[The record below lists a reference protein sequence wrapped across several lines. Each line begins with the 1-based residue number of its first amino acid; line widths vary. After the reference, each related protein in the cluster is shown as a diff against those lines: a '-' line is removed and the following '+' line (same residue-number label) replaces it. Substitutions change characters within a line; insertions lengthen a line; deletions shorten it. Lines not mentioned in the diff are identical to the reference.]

1 MNNVRLRIFIALLLS
16 VLPIVGCGS
25 STASGPAGASVAP
38 ASSELFLTVDTSFES
53 DQWQGVLKLLS
64 KFPDGDKGLDF
75 LFKELS
81 DQGIDF
87 ERDVRPA
94 LGPETDI
101 VGLDLSGERQFVGL
115 TKPEDAQKLK
125 DLLAKSDEPVVTRE
139 IEGWTAFADSEAT
152 LDRFQQERTE
162 GTLAGSA
169 DFNDAFRE
177 VGDPALARLYLNGA
191 ALQESLQSEESLP
204 PGALATLLPGG
215 KVPSIALSVE
225 ADENGVRLQ
234 GAAKLAGDHGGL
246 VAEPF
251 KAELPSRVPAGAV
264 VYMGFNDLESQ
275 LSALKE
281 FLAQVRPDF
290 DRDLA
295 RVEAELGLSLEADVF
310 PLFSGESALYIRPG
324 LLIPEVTL
332 VTQVD
337 DENMALGTMEKLISE
352 LRTRVGLVE
361 PSEKVEI
368 AGVPVVESR
377 VKGAPVSIYYAAFDG
392 QLVVTTSRDGIAA
405 LREDD
410 NRLADDP
417 DFRDALEA
425 ADVPDE
431 TTGFAYVNLKDAVAN
446 LLGFAEMGG
455 ATLPPE
461 LRANLEPLQ
470 HLVFYGSKDGRTLKF
485 AGFLAVD

>member
-1 MNNVRLRIFIALLLS
+1 MNSMRIRVFITLLLS

-53 DQWQGVLKLLS
+53 DQWQAVRRLLS

-75 LFKELS
+75 LFTELS

-101 VGLDLSGERQFVGL
+101 VGLDLSGEPQFVGL
-115 TKPEDAQKLK
+115 TKPEDVQKLK
-125 DLLAKSDEPVVTRE
+125 DLLAKSDEPVVTRV
-139 IEGWTAFADSEAT
+139 IEGWTAFAESEAI

-162 GTLAGSA
+162 GALAGST
-169 DFNDAFRE
+169 DFTDAFGE
-177 VGDPALARLYLNGA
+177 VADPALARLYLNGA
-191 ALQESLQSEESLP
+191 ALQEGLQSEESLP

-215 KVPSIALSVE
+215 KIPSIALSAD

-234 GAAKLAGDHGGL
+234 GAAKLAGEHGGL

-251 KAELPSRVPAGAV
+251 QAELPNRVPAGAV
-264 VYMGFNDLESQ
+264 VYIGFNDLESQ

-295 RVEAELGLSLEADVF
+295 RVEAELGLSLEGDVF

-337 DENMALGTMEKLISE
+337 DENMALGTMETLISE

-361 PSEKVEI
+361 PSEKIEI

-377 VKGAPVSIYYAAFDG
+377 VKGAPVSVFYAAFDD

-417 DFRDALEA
+417 GFRDALEA

-455 ATLPPE
+455 ATLPSD

>member
-1 MNNVRLRIFIALLLS
+1 MNSVRLRIFIALLLS

-25 STASGPAGASVAP
+25 STASGPAGASVVP
-38 ASSELFLTVDTSFES
+38 ASSELYLTVDTSFES
-53 DQWQGVLKLLS
+53 DQWQAVRGLLS

-101 VGLDLSGERQFVGL
+101 VGFELSGEPQFVGL

-139 IEGWTAFADSEAT
+139 IEGWTAFADSEAI
-152 LDRFQQERTE
+152 LDRFQQERRE
-162 GTLAGSA
+162 GALAGSD

-177 VGDPALARLYLNGA
+177 VGDPALVRLYLNGA
-191 ALQESLQSEESLP
+191 ALQESLQREESLP

-251 KAELPSRVPAGAV
+251 KAELPNRVPAGAV
-264 VYMGFNDLESQ
+264 VYIGFNDLEGQ

-295 RVEAELGLSLEADVF
+295 RVEAELGLSLEGDVF
-310 PLFSGESALYIRPG
+310 PLFSGESAFYIRPG

-337 DENMALGTMEKLISE
+337 DENKALGTMEKLISE
-352 LRTRVGLVE
+352 LRTRIGLVE
-361 PSEKVEI
+361 PSEQVEI

-377 VKGAPVSIYYAAFDG
+377 VKGAPVAVYYAAFDG
-392 QLVVTTSRDGIAA
+392 QLVVTTSREGIAA

-425 ADVPDE
+425 AGVPGE

-455 ATLPPE
+455 ATLPSE